1 MSNITLAID
10 NELLQKS
17 RAVAQ
22 QNGTS
27 LNELIR
33 GFLAEA
39 TSENHNDWYQHYSA
53 VSRQIQGNSHG
64 WKFNREELNER

>member
-17 RAVAQ
+17 RSMAQ

-33 GFLAEA
+33 GFLTEI
-39 TSENHNDWYQHYSA
+39 TTENQGDWYHHYRA
-53 VSRQIQGNSHG
+53 VSRQIQGNSQG
-64 WKFNREELNER
+64 WKFDREELNER